1 MPGQVPW
8 GEACLAMLAM
18 MIVLIFV
25 LIYYCVMPVYHS
37 LKKQKE
43 REEELTYETDPRWN
57 RDTFRYMPQMPN
69 DFKSDKKYS
78 RLAACSRS
86 SSMRGENPN
95 VAQIVVGSVNETK
108 TNNNELLVKPPN
120 YSDLFD
126 RSGSSSLA
134 SSPPRYSSKTPSV
147 EISSSNEKIDQKEVV
162 KKAKIIK
169 PKKLKKALSSDDS
182 KKAENTEEKPNAKS
196 ENKLNENKSNENK
209 SNENKSNENKSN
221 EGESK

>member
-86 SSMRGENPN
+86 SR
-95 VAQIVVGSVNETK
+95 
-108 TNNNELLVKPPN
+108 
-120 YSDLFD
+120 
-126 RSGSSSLA
+126 
-134 SSPPRYSSKTPSV
+134 
-147 EISSSNEKIDQKEVV
+147 
-162 KKAKIIK
+162 
-169 PKKLKKALSSDDS
+169 
-182 KKAENTEEKPNAKS
+182 
-196 ENKLNENKSNENK
+196 
-209 SNENKSNENKSN
+209 
-221 EGESK
+221 